1 MYGGV
6 NDVNLNS
13 VVVSRVRGL
22 AVLKLLASDL
32 ERMPI
37 SEILSSQSLKLSLEF
52 VSHIGNLYAKWREN
66 SLGRFWIEH

>member
-52 VSHIGNLYAKWREN
+52 VSHIGKPLRQVAGKFFGTI
-66 SLGRFWIEH
+66 LD

>member
-37 SEILSSQSLKLSLEF
+37 SEILSSQVILGICF
-52 VSHIGNLYAKWREN
+52 PHREP
-66 SLGRFWIEH
+66 LRQVAGKFFGTILD